1 MSCKELVEL
10 VTDYLDEVLPASE
23 RDRFEAHMAN
33 CVGCTDY
40 LEQIRLTI
48 RVSGKLEEESLDIA
62 VRDGLLE
69 AFRDWKSRS
78 A

>member
-10 VTDYLDEVLPASE
+10 VTDYLDEALPTSE
-23 RDRFEAHMAN
+23 RERFEAHMAN

-40 LEQIRLTI
+40 LAQIRLTL
-48 RVSGKLEEESLDIA
+48 RLSGKIEEESLDTD
-62 VRDGLLE
+62 VREGLLE